1 MLTPRP
7 VLRSLPLTVLAAT
20 LLAATL
26 LAPALRAQTPRP
38 AGGGEDVAVALEPP
52 FPIVGRPFAAV
63 VRFATLRPERVTV
76 FLRPVGTLAYEGVD
90 ALATADAGVFRVT
103 LPSDVPEVGLDVFAE
118 YVVGGVTSTQPAQS
132 PRERPFRVPS
142 FTPNSESAAEL
153 PARQYRMVTVPLV
166 LETGL
171 PAGVTVSGIGSDEP
185 DDVFGDDFGPGAD
198 PAQWRLLR
206 FDPATER
213 EVDYAVDP
221 LRLGR
226 VRPGAGFWLI
236 TASGGRFDVEAGLST
251 GVVFEGGRP
260 FGGPVT
266 VPIGPG
272 WNQIGSP
279 YLFGVAWDD
288 VGQSGLVED
297 PVAFRG
303 TYEPAQAT
311 LRPWEGY
318 FVFNRGGASSL
329 VFEALP
335 GSASQTATRPART
348 GERPGERLLRRAG
361 PGSYVLDVRAEA
373 GGRADHVYLG
383 VSTTGEG
390 VDLRKPPAVDAGLRL
405 VVRDEG
411 RALAASVRTSGDAAS
426 GEPSWTLETVGG
438 VALVFEGSGVRPAGT
453 RLAVDDLDRGVVLD
467 VSGDVSGLVG
477 DARVDV
483 PVVASATVRRL
494 RVRLVAD
501 GEAVPAAPAVSLGR
515 PYPAPTAGGV
525 TVPLDLAEAAP
536 VRLDVVD
543 VLGRLVR
550 QLYDGPLG
558 AGRHNL
564 RWDGR
569 DASGGPA
576 APGVYVVRLQ
586 APGASASAR
595 VTVLR

>member
-1 MLTPRP
+1 MPTLRLTARRVPFA
-7 VLRSLPLTVLAAT
+7 VLVAAS
-20 LLAATL
+20 LAATL
-26 LAPALRAQTPRP
+26 LAPAAQAQTPRP
-38 AGGGEDVAVALEPP
+38 AGGGNEITVALEPP

-76 FLRPVGTLAYEGVD
+76 FLRPVGTLPYDGVD
-90 ALATADAGVFRVT
+90 ALATADAGIFRVT
-103 LPSDVPEVGLDVFAE
+103 LPSNVPESGLDVFAE
-118 YVVGGVTSTQPAQS
+118 YVIGGVTTTEPVVN
-132 PRERPFRVPS
+132 PRGRPFRVPS
-142 FTPNSESAAEL
+142 LTPNAQSAAEL

-166 LETGL
+166 LQTSL
-171 PAGVTVSGIGSDEP
+171 PAGVPVSGIGSDEP
-185 DDVFGDDFGPGAD
+185 DDVFGDDFGAGAD

-213 EVDYAVDP
+213 EVDYAVNP
-221 LRLGR
+221 LGIGR
-226 VRPGAGFWLI
+226 VRPGVGFWLI
-236 TASGGRFDVEAGLST
+236 TAAGGRFDVEAGLST

-279 YLFGVAWDD
+279 FLFDLAWDD

-303 TYEPAQAT
+303 TYVPAQAT

-329 VFEALP
+329 VFGALP
-335 GSASQTATRPART
+335 GNPTRTATRLAQT
-348 GERPGERLLRRAG
+348 GESPRERLLRQAG
-361 PGSYVLDVRAEA
+361 PGGYLLDVRAEA
-373 GGRADHVYLG
+373 RGRADHVFLG
-383 VSTTGEG
+383 VSATGG
-390 VDLRKPPAVDAGLRL
+390 NVDLRKPPPVDAGLRL

-411 RALAASVRTSGDAAS
+411 VALAASVRAFS
-426 GEPSWTLETVGG
+426 GEPSWTLEFAGEGG
-438 VALVFEGSGVRPAGT
+438 VALVFEDAGTRPAGT
-453 RLAVDDLDRGVVLD
+453 RLAVDDLDRGVALD
-467 VSGDVSGLVG
+467 VAGGTG
-477 DARVDV
+477 RARVEV
-483 PVVASATVRRL
+483 PAVASAEVRRL
-494 RVRLVAD
+494 LVRLVAD
-501 GEAVPAAPAVSLGR
+501 GEAGPDAPAVSLGR
-515 PYPAPTAGGV
+515 PYPAPTASGV
-525 TVPLDLAEAAP
+525 TVPLDLAEAGP

-543 VLGRLVR
+543 MLGRLVR
-550 QLYDGPLG
+550 RLHDGPLD
-558 AGRHNL
+558 AGRHDL

-586 APGASASAR
+586 TPGASASAR